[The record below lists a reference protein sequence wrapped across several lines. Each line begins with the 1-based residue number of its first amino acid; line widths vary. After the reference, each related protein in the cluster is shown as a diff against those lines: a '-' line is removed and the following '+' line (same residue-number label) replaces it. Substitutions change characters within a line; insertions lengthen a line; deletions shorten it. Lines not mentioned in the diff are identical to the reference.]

1 MWSHLVSTQI
11 NHKLQSMND
20 MKKIFVILLSIMP
33 LIAWANVRMTIS
45 DGIDNAQIKGKMES
59 TISAILTEVNKAQAE
74 GRDLR
79 LGAIGVPENVQ
90 VSMSMLWENSPFVC
104 TDEEIVE
111 HCLTTGS
118 GYQIR
123 NIPLEM
129 RPVSDEEFNESEY
142 QEAVIS
148 FDKQGRLESFYL
160 SISMNLYMNVV
171 RGNKELTD
179 LRRRQL
185 ILDYV
190 EKFRTSYN
198 QKDIHFLEQIFSDD
212 ALIITGKVIKQKKD
226 HIALPDK
233 IIYKKQTKQEY
244 LTNLRRVFAVN
255 SYIRVTFDEI
265 KVMRHP
271 VNPNFYGVTLHQGYT
286 SNNYHDEGY
295 LFLLWD
301 FTDEDMPQIHVRT
314 WQPDQINGG
323 RIPEDE
329 IFSLSDFDI

>member
-1 MWSHLVSTQI
+1 MEPFGFNPNKPYASAK
-11 NHKLQSMND
+11 NKD

-33 LIAWANVRMTIS
+33 LFAWANVRLTIS

-233 IIYKKQTKQEY
+233 IVYKKQTKQEY

-286 SNNYHDEGY
+286 SNNYHDDGY

>member
-90 VSMSMLWENSPFVC
+90 VSMSMLWENSPLVC

-198 QKDIHFLEQIFSDD
+198 QKDIHFLAQILSDD

-233 IIYKKQTKQEY
+233 IVYKKQTKQEY

-255 SYIRVTFDEI
+255 SYIRVTFDDI